1 MGFNSGFRGLID
13 VRHLDIYV
21 YGFVLV
27 TKYFSGDKT
36 KKNEMCVLCSTYGGE
51 ERCIPGFDGDP
62 EGKRTLE
69 RPMDR

>member
-1 MGFNSGFRGLID
+1 MEACGFRLVD

-27 TKYFSGDKT
+27 TKYYTFDKT
-36 KKNEMCVLCSTYGGE
+36 KENEMGVLCNTYGGE
-51 ERCIPGFDGDP
+51 VRCIPGFDGEP